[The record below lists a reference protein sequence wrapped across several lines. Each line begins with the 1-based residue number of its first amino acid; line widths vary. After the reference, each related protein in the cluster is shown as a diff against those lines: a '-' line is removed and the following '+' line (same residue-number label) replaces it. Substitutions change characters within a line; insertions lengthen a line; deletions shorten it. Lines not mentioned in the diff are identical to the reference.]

1 MRLSLKDKVFNSF
14 NLLIF
19 SGSEEM
25 GVLVKSRSINAGRFP
40 KDSGKDVIL
49 P

>member
-1 MRLSLKDKVFNSF
+1 MRLSLKDSVFNNF

-19 SGSEEM
+19 SGSEEI
-25 GVLVKSRSINAGRFP
+25 GVLVKSRSINAGRLP
-40 KDSGKDVIL
+40 KDSGNDAIL